1 MTRWLAE
8 SSALFTAVEFHV
20 AVNAGREP
28 LVFRCAWVRSADKN
42 EEAWDTS
49 EDESAEVALWSG
61 LDGCSKEHF
70 PNFGD
75 YMRILDLVEFQPDSH
90 QKRHREIRFCQFYR
104 KAGGTNKDW
113 IFGQGAGH
121 MSVKTFYKLIHK
133 AKTEPDYGS
142 FEGVFDKLEN
152 IDIHSQRKS

>member
-70 PNFGD
+70 PNFAAICGEELWN
-75 YMRILDLVEFQPDSH
+75 RELNQPDVFFGD
-90 QKRHREIRFCQFYR
+90 QVLNLGYR
-104 KAGGTNKDW
+104 PT
-113 IFGQGAGH
+113 
-121 MSVKTFYKLIHK
+121 VK
-133 AKTEPDYGS
+133 G
-142 FEGVFDKLEN
+142 
-152 IDIHSQRKS
+152 